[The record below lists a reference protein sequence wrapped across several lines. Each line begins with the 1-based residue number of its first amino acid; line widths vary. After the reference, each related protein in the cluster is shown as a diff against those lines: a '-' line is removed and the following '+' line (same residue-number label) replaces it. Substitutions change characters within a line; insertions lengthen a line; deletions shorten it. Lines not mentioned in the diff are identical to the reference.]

1 MSNFPYGRP
10 QLPSHYYILCEPPDD
25 KGEEVL
31 RFISDT
37 RAVKIKGRSFRD
49 FQLRVVPLLDG
60 THSFDEIA
68 EAVGDL
74 FARAELE
81 AAFTL
86 LAEQNL
92 LRDASLLAALSDGG
106 VSREPQINFL
116 HEVNSQPAEVQ
127 RRLAAATVVVLGLGA
142 VGAGAILALAA
153 SGVGKWRLIDHLR
166 VGPADPYLSA
176 VYASDDIGAGR
187 AEIVR
192 RRLEQIAPSS
202 SIMVQN
208 APLETDAEV
217 AASVAGSDF
226 VLCCIDGGQA
236 SLAYKLNRVCL
247 ASGTPWIACD
257 CSAAEIVVGPL
268 VVPGRTACHLC
279 YKMRLVAGSE
289 TPEDEFAYQS
299 FLDRRKQDDS
309 MHRQNLVFAAGLGAQ
324 LVALEAFKQ
333 LTGVLTPVTRGR
345 ILVFDTMHLT
355 STLHVVLR
363 KPWCPACSPAAV
375 PPEAMIHDR

>member
-1 MSNFPYGRP
+1 MSDFPYGRP
-10 QLPSHYYILCEPPDD
+10 QLPSHYYILCEPPDA

-31 RFISDT
+31 RFVSDT

-60 THSFDEIA
+60 THSFDDIA

-74 FARAELE
+74 FERAELQ
-81 AAFTL
+81 AALTL
-86 LAEQNL
+86 LADQNL
-92 LRDASLLAALSDGG
+92 LRDASLAAALSDDG
-106 VSREPQINFL
+106 VSREPQLNFL
-116 HEVNSQPAEVQ
+116 HEVSTQPAEVQ
-127 RRLAAATVVVLGLGA
+127 RKLAATTVVVLGLGA
-142 VGAGAILALAA
+142 VGAGASLALAA
-153 SGVGKWRLIDHLR
+153 SGIAKWRLVDHLR
-166 VGPADPYLSA
+166 VSPADPYLSA
-176 VYASDDIGAGR
+176 AYASGDIGAGR

-192 RRLEQIAPSS
+192 RRLEQIAPRAV
-202 SIMVQN
+202 IDVED
-208 APLETDAEV
+208 AALDTDAEI
-217 AASVAGSDF
+217 AATIAGCDF
-226 VLCCIDGGQA
+226 VLCCVDGGQA

-257 CSAAEIVVGPL
+257 CSAAEVVVGPL
-268 VVPGRTACHLC
+268 VVPDRTACHLC

-345 ILVFDTMHLT
+345 IFVFDTMHLT
-355 STLHVVLR
+355 CTPHVVLR

-375 PPEAMIHDR
+375 PPEPMIHDR

>member
-10 QLPSHYYILCEPPDD
+10 QLPSHYHILCEPPDD

-31 RFISDT
+31 RFVSDT

-60 THSFDEIA
+60 THSFDDIA
-68 EAVGDL
+68 ETVGDL
-74 FARAELE
+74 FAPAELH
-81 AAFTL
+81 AALTL

-92 LRDASLLAALSDGG
+92 LRDASLSTGSDDP

-116 HEVNSQPAEVQ
+116 HEVSSQPAEVQ
-127 RRLAAATVVVLGLGA
+127 RKLAAATVVVLGLGA
-142 VGAGAILALAA
+142 VGAGASLALAA
-153 SGVGKWRLIDHLR
+153 SGVGRWRLIDHLR
-166 VGPADPYLSA
+166 VSRADPYLSA

-192 RRLEQIAPSS
+192 RRLEQVAPRAP
-202 SIMVQN
+202 IEVQD

-217 AASVAGSDF
+217 AASIAGSDF
-226 VLCCIDGGQA
+226 VLCCIDSGQA

-289 TPEDEFAYQS
+289 TPEDEFAFQS

-345 ILVFDTMHLT
+345 IFVFDTMHLT
-355 STLHVVLR
+355 STPHVVLR

-375 PPEAMIHDR
+375 PPRAADP

>member
-1 MSNFPYGRP
+1 MPNFPYRRP
-10 QLPSHYYILCEPPDD
+10 QLPSHYYILCEPPDA

-31 RFISDT
+31 RFVSDT
-37 RAVKIKGRSFRD
+37 RSVKIKGRSFRD

-60 THSFDEIA
+60 TRSFEDIA

-74 FARAELE
+74 FAHAELH
-81 AAFTL
+81 AALTL

-92 LRDASLLAALSDGG
+92 LRDASLSAGLSDDA

-116 HEVNSQPAEVQ
+116 HEIAGQPAEVQ
-127 RRLAAATVVVLGLGA
+127 RKLAAATVAVLGLGA
-142 VGAGAILALAA
+142 VGAGASLALAA
-153 SGVGKWRLIDHLR
+153 SGVGAFRLIDHLR
-166 VGPADPYLSA
+166 VSPADPYLSPA
-176 VYASDDIGAGR
+176 YAGDDIGASR

-192 RRLEQIAPSS
+192 RKLEQDAPHAA
-202 SIMVQN
+202 IVVQD

-217 AASVAGSDF
+217 TAAVAGSDF

-247 ASGTPWIACD
+247 ASGTSWIACD
-257 CSAAEIVVGPL
+257 CSAAEITVGPL

-289 TPEDEFAYQS
+289 TPEDEFAFQS
-299 FLDRRKQDDS
+299 FLDRRKHDDS
-309 MHRQNLVFAAGLGAQ
+309 IHRQNLVFTAGLGAQ

-333 LTGVLTPVTRGR
+333 LSGVLPPVTRGR
-345 ILVFDTMHLT
+345 IFVFDTMQLT
-355 STLHVVLR
+355 STPHVVLR
-363 KPWCPACSPAAV
+363 KPWCPACSATAA
-375 PPEAMIHDR
+375 PLESMINVR

>member
-1 MSNFPYGRP
+1 MSDFPFSRP

-31 RFISDT
+31 RFVSDT

-60 THSFDEIA
+60 THSFDDIA

-74 FARAELE
+74 FARAELQ
-81 AAFTL
+81 AALSL

-92 LRDASLLAALSDGG
+92 LRDASRTAAHSDDG
-106 VSREPQINFL
+106 VSHEPQMNFL
-116 HEVNSQPAEVQ
+116 HEVSSQPAEVQ
-127 RRLAAATVVVLGLGA
+127 RQLAAATVVVFGLGA
-142 VGAGAILALAA
+142 VGAGASLALAA
-153 SGVGKWRLIDHLR
+153 AGVGKWRLIDHLR
-166 VGPADPYLSA
+166 VSPADPYLSA
-176 VYASDDIGAGR
+176 VYARGDIGAGR

-192 RRLEQIAPSS
+192 HRLEQVAPRAPVT
-202 SIMVQN
+202 VQD
-208 APLETDAEV
+208 ASLETDAEV
-217 AASVAGSDF
+217 AASIAGSDF
-226 VLCCIDGGQA
+226 VLCCIDSGQA

-268 VVPGRTACHLC
+268 VVPGRTACYLC

-289 TPEDEFAYQS
+289 TPEDEFALQS

-309 MHRQNLVFAAGLGAQ
+309 LHRQNLVFSAGLGSH

-333 LTGVLTPVTRGR
+333 LTGVLAPVTRGR
-345 ILVFDTMHLT
+345 IFVFDTMQLT
-355 STLHVVLR
+355 ATPHVVLR
-363 KPWCPACSPAAV
+363 KPWCPACSAAAAAEPPAHAG
-375 PPEAMIHDR
+375 